1 VDSTLYTQYNI
12 DNTVGSLT
20 QFQKSLITGTIL
32 GDGYLRILPR
42 SKNALLEIN
51 HSFTQKEYVDWK
63 FTSLKNLVKSLPKTR
78 KGSQKRV
85 AYRFYTKQL
94 SELSEIYNS
103 FYRDKKKI
111 VPDNLSLDAVSLA
124 VWYMDD
130 GSRCSNSDAYLN
142 TQQFSVEDQKKLILA
157 LKKLGLETRLNK
169 DKNYFRLRFVKSS
182 LPKLKNLLEKQ
193 IIPSMQYKLS
203 FTP

>member
-1 VDSTLYTQYNI
+1 M

-20 QFQKSLITGTIL
+20 QFQKSLIIGTVL

-51 HSFTQKEYVDWK
+51 HSFNQKDYVDWK
-63 FTSLKNLVKSLPKTR
+63 CDSLKEFVKSKPKIR
-78 KGSQKRV
+78 KNNGNRF
-85 AYRFYTKQL
+85 AYRFYTKQHT
-94 SELSEIYNS
+94 ELTKIYKS
-103 FYRDKKKI
+103 FYQNGKKLI
-111 VPDNLSLDAVSLA
+111 PDNLDLDPVSLA

-130 GSRCSNSDAYLN
+130 GSKCRDSDIYLN
-142 TQQFSVEDQKKLILA
+142 TQQFELNDQRKLISA
-157 LKKLGLETRLNK
+157 LEKLGLKVKINK
-169 DKNYFRLRFVKSS
+169 DKNYFRLRFLKSS
-182 LPKLKNLLEKQ
+182 IPKLRELLKNK